1 MIRANKRRKGGL
13 AAECLEQVG
22 GGIGQCGRVGCIT
35 YKMVFFD
42 ERF

>member
-13 AAECLEQVG
+13 AAECLEKVG